1 MKSDY
6 PTEVLCEAFCVSRS
20 GFYDWLKRRS
30 DPSTRAQEDVQLAE
44 QIREV
49 HRQSRGTYG
58 TPRLQAELRHRGH
71 KHSRKRI
78 DRIRRQLGLRGR
90 AKRRYRPQ
98 TTDSSHEEPIA
109 PNRLA
114 ELPEAT
120 RRDQIW
126 VSDLTYIPTEE
137 GWFYLAVIMDLYS
150 RRIIGWAFA
159 HHLGT
164 ELVAAAL
171 AMALVH
177 RRPPQGLIHHSDRGV
192 QYASAAYRQ
201 LLKAQG
207 VIASMSRKGC
217 CYDNAAMEAFFSTL
231 KVECVYRTS
240 FPTHQKARGEIFS
253 YVESFYNRRRRHS
266 ALGYLSPAEFE
277 NLNN

>member
-1 MKSDY
+1 MKNDY
-6 PTEVLCEAFCVSRS
+6 STELLCEAFCVSRS
-20 GFYDWLKRRS
+20 GFYDWLERRRN
-30 DPSTRAQEDVQLAE
+30 PSARAKEDEQLAQ
-44 QIREV
+44 QISEV
-49 HRQSRGTYG
+49 HQQSRGTYG
-58 TPRLQAELRHRGH
+58 TPRLHAELRHRGH

-78 DRIRRQLGLRGR
+78 DRLRRELGLSGR

-98 TTDSSHEEPIA
+98 TTDSCHEEPIA

-114 ELPEAT
+114 QLPKAS

-126 VSDLTYIPTEE
+126 VSDITYIPTEE
-137 GWFYLAVIMDLYS
+137 GWLYLAVIMDLYS

-177 RRPPQGLIHHSDRGV
+177 RRPPEGLIHHSDRGV
-192 QYASAAYRQ
+192 QYASVAYRQ
-201 LLKAQG
+201 VLKAHG
-207 VIASMSRKGC
+207 VVTSMSRKGC

-231 KVECVYRTS
+231 KVGCVYRS
-240 FPTHQKARGEIFS
+240 CFATHRSAQREIFCFI
-253 YVESFYNRRRRHS
+253 ESFYNRRRRHS
-266 ALGYLSPAEFE
+266 ALGYLAPAEFE
-277 NLNN
+277 NLAN